1 MALDPPIGTLHE
13 RIEGMDSRALGWT
26 IEGTEQIG
34 VKMYAKTSTETS
46 KCFK

>member
-26 IEGTEQIG
+26 IGQP
-34 VKMYAKTSTETS
+34 TSVEHTGP
-46 KCFK
+46 